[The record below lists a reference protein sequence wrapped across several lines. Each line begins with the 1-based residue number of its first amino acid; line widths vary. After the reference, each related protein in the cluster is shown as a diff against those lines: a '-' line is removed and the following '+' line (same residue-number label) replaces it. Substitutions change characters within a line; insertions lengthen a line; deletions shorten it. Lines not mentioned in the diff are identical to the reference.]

1 MNAMDVALI
10 CKALGDANRLEIVQ
24 MLSDGEKCG
33 CKLLERFEITQPTL
47 SHDEFSGNIVAN
59 SYLNCCICLKIKKY
73 LMSLPHLPTSANFH
87 QDIILHIQEDHQW
100 RVRLMHSL
108 ILMWF
113 LSPFQLPNS
122 QCGAYSQQRYK
133 HQYCCAWDCILQI
146 LFSSYQI
153 SLSLNQSFV
162 AKIRSISISSPCHFY
177 FVLYCFIGFSWSPL
191 PLFVPLWSVQSQHP
205 LDVVKRSAQSRCSLD
220 ILCPCICPCQSS

>member
-1 MNAMDVALI
+1 MERDIVSLLSLHNSFLMLDYQIFKESSASTHI
-10 CKALGDANRLEIVQ
+10 CKFPSRYNLAYSRGSSMASAFNAQ
-24 MLSDGEKCG
+24 SD
-33 CKLLERFEITQPTL
+33 P
-47 SHDEFSGNIVAN
+47 DV
-59 SYLNCCICLKIKKY
+59 
-73 LMSLPHLPTSANFH
+73 
-87 QDIILHIQEDHQW
+87 
-100 RVRLMHSL
+100 V
-108 ILMWF
+108 

-177 FVLYCFIGFSWSPL
+177 FVLYCFI
-191 PLFVPLWSVQSQHP
+191 
-205 LDVVKRSAQSRCSLD
+205 
-220 ILCPCICPCQSS
+220 